1 MKNSAKEGLVLNSFT
16 LDTDTVI
23 EILRGNETAVNK
35 METLPQET
43 LINITGLTV
52 YELYKGVLC
61 LGSKKLEEELEKFI
75 QSVEVLQLDSY
86 IERKA
91 GEIYAYLKKKGEII
105 SDADILIAATV
116 LENDSVLVTNN
127 EEHFKRIKDL
137 KIENWIQ

>member
-1 MKNSAKEGLVLNSFT
+1 LNSFT
-16 LDTDTVI
+16 LDTDIVI

-35 METLPQET
+35 MESFPQET

-52 YELYKGVLC
+52 YELYKGVLYI
-61 LGSKKLEEELEKFI
+61 GSKKLEDDLVNFI

-116 LENDSVLVTNN
+116 LVNDSVLVTNN
-127 EEHFKRIKDL
+127 VEHFKRIKGL

>member
-1 MKNSAKEGLVLNSFT
+1 MNSFT
-16 LDTDTVI
+16 LDTDIVI

-35 METLPQET
+35 MESFPQET

-52 YELYKGVLC
+52 YELYKGVLYI
-61 LGSKKLEEELEKFI
+61 GSKKLEDDLVNFI

-116 LENDSVLVTNN
+116 LVNDSVLVTNN
-127 EEHFKRIKDL
+127 VEHFKRIKGL